1 MYIFKSSYYRFSSN
15 NIGNEGAKALAEGIL
30 ANSHIKQLWIDDC
43 NIGKKGIQAI
53 SKALDQNIGTEIHVG
68 SVLKFWEKRENFNS
82 RIIIHK

>member
-53 SKALDQNIGTEIHVG
+53 SKALDQNIGTEIQ
-68 SVLKFWEKRENFNS
+68 
-82 RIIIHK
+82 